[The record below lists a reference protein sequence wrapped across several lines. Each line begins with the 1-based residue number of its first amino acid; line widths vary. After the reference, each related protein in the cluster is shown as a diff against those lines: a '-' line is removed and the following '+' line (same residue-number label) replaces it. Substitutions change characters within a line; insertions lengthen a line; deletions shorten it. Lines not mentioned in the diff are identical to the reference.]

1 MRVNPGGKIPPEDVL
16 GRDKLIQR
24 LWRVLERQSVVL
36 SAERRMGKTCIV
48 KKMTAECPRDKLAVY
63 RELEGVRTPLEFAQI
78 VFDDVAA
85 HSSNLVQTR
94 GKVKDFL

>member
-1 MRVNPGGKIPPEDVL
+1 MRVNPGGKIPPEEVL

-63 RELEGVRTPLEFAQI
+63 RELEGVRYVLR
-78 VFDDVAA
+78 
-85 HSSNLVQTR
+85 TR
-94 GKVKDFL
+94 YANASRVRPNSFR